1 VIVDLPVA
9 YDGLGQASAR
19 VARNDGTSV
28 PGVLQ
33 ALVNGRTKVALE
45 REWRLTM
52 AVALRQLPSGACL
65 TVRDSDG
72 REWYVGPAAQAGVAS
87 FREAA

>member
-1 VIVDLPVA
+1 VVVDLPVA
-9 YDGLGQASAR
+9 YGGVSQISAR
-19 VARNDGTSV
+19 VARDHGTSGA
-28 PGVLQ
+28 GVLK

-52 AVALRQLPSGACL
+52 AVALRELPSGTCL

-72 REWYVGPAAQAGVAS
+72 REWYVGPAAEAGVVG
-87 FREAA
+87 FRGAA